1 MTKCPRR
8 SVLAKRN
15 SYEFGS
21 PSLLLLNR
29 TREVRFM
36 CYEFPFRVIFAVG
49 SVGIIIFYSSLR
61 LLSNSQ
67 TFVPLNEKPRLFFAV
82 HLTLVALF
90 CERLLAFGTMP

>member
-15 SYEFGS
+15 SFDEFGS

-36 CYEFPFRVIFAVG
+36 CYEFPFRVIFAVML
-49 SVGIIIFYSSLR
+49 VGYY
-61 LLSNSQ
+61 LL
-67 TFVPLNEKPRLFFAV
+67 FV
-82 HLTLVALF
+82 
-90 CERLLAFGTMP
+90 